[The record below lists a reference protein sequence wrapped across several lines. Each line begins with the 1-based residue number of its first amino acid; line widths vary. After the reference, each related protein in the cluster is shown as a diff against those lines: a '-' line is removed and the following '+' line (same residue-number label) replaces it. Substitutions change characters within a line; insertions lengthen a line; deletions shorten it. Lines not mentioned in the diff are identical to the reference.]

1 MEPYGCKSKSREI
14 EMDIFLII
22 LAVVCLLMG
31 LAGCFLPI
39 LPGPPLS
46 YLGLLLLHWTE
57 QVHVSTTQLF
67 LCFLLV
73 VVAQIL
79 DYISPMLGTK
89 YTGGSKW
96 GNRGCMIGTVIGL
109 FVFPPWGIL
118 IGPFIGAVV
127 GELMSGKQSKE
138 AFQAGLGAFWG
149 FLFSVVVKVSVCGY
163 FLYCFVLALI

>member
-1 MEPYGCKSKSREI
+1 
-14 EMDIFLII
+14 MDIFLII

-96 GNRGCMIGTVIGL
+96 GNRGCMIGTVIG
-109 FVFPPWGIL
+109 
-118 IGPFIGAVV
+118 
-127 GELMSGKQSKE
+127 
-138 AFQAGLGAFWG
+138 
-149 FLFSVVVKVSVCGY
+149 
-163 FLYCFVLALI
+163 